1 MGVTSFILHSSQFDD
16 GTKLAMVSELNPE
29 HFGQQLAFR
38 NEQSLKHVEF
48 IGSMGADEMDTSWS
62 IDPSE
67 VAVRVADLLMEEDG
81 LTQNEALVAFM
92 KSETFRRL
100 MRDGKL
106 TELPPERL
114 LEMYR
119 EE

>member
-1 MGVTSFILHSSQFDD
+1 
-16 GTKLAMVSELNPE
+16 MVSELNPE

-38 NEQSLKHVEF
+38 TEQSIKHVTF
-48 IGSMGADEMDTSWS
+48 IGSMEADEMDTSWS
-62 IDPSE
+62 VDPSE
-67 VAVRVADLLMEEDG
+67 IAVRVANLLMEEDG

-92 KSETFRRL
+92 KSETFCRL

>member
-1 MGVTSFILHSSQFDD
+1 M
-16 GTKLAMVSELNPE
+16 AN
-29 HFGQQLAFR
+29 
-38 NEQSLKHVEF
+38 
-48 IGSMGADEMDTSWS
+48 
-62 IDPSE
+62 
-67 VAVRVADLLMEEDG
+67 LLMEEDG